1 METLWFLHGICRA
14 CETLQVGTIAGR
26 VLVTAVPCM
35 CSQVGQAAGTAARQ
49 VPAPDARQQLMSAIR
64 GGQYRLK
71 SVSAVARGKQAV
83 SNSKEPEAL
92 PSRPLSGLHALI
104 RQRTAALCGGSS
116 VSGSSGT
123 GWGD

>member
-1 METLWFLHGICRA
+1 MEVFRVYKV
-14 CETLQVGTIAGR
+14 ETKAGKA
-26 VLVTAVPCM
+26 LVTAVSCM

-64 GGQYRLK
+64 GGRYTLK
-71 SVSAVARGKQAV
+71 SAGAGGGNAGSK
-83 SNSKEPEAL
+83 SKEPEATHG
-92 PSRPLSGLHALI
+92 RPLSGLHALI
-104 RQRTAALCGGSS
+104 RQRTAALCGTSS

>member
-1 METLWFLHGICRA
+1 MC
-14 CETLQVGTIAGR
+14 LQAGQTAE
-26 VLVTAVPCM
+26 TAV
-35 CSQVGQAAGTAARQ
+35 RQ

-64 GGQYRLK
+64 GGRYALK
-71 SVSAVARGKQAV
+71 SVSAVAEGKQAG
-83 SNSKEPEAL
+83 SESEEPEAL
-92 PSRPLSGLHALI
+92 PTRPLSGLHALI

>member
-1 METLWFLHGICRA
+1 MP
-14 CETLQVGTIAGR
+14 AGKA
-26 VLVTAVPCM
+26 LVMALPCM
-35 CSQVGQAAGTAARQ
+35 CSQAGQAADTAVRQ

-64 GGQYRLK
+64 GGQYSLK
-71 SVSAVARGKQAV
+71 SVSTGAAGGHAGSK
-83 SNSKEPEAL
+83 SKEPETL
-92 PSRPLSGLHALI
+92 PGQPLSGLQALI